1 MIDEEVR
8 KIIDIAYVRTKALL
22 SSKKAELI
30 NLAQEL
36 LKKEILFQYDLEALI
51 GKRPFDHKTNYENYM
66 ESDSTKK
73 DDVVVPVVE
82 NNTTNTFVEPTQT
95 PENSA
100 TADDQSA

>member
-1 MIDEEVR
+1 M
-8 KIIDIAYVRTKALL
+8 
-22 SSKKAELI
+22 I

-66 ESDSTKK
+66 ESDSNKK
-73 DDVVVPVVE
+73 DEVVVPVVE
-82 NNTTNTFVEPTQT
+82 SNTESAVVEPTQT
-95 PENSA
+95 LENSA